1 MSDARS
7 PAPDEVRLPL
17 MDETALI
24 AKQSIETGRV
34 RVRTEIDE
42 REEVLRDLLMRE
54 DVRVERIP
62 IDRQIDEIPAPRQE
76 GDVTIIPIVDEV
88 AVVEKRLVLR
98 EELRIVR
105 VRSVEPVEQRVK
117 LRSTRAVVEREE
129 PAQINRRPPIQ
140 PEE

>member
-7 PAPDEVRLPL
+7 PAPGEVRLPL
-17 MDETALI
+17 VDETAVI
-24 AKQSIETGRV
+24 GKQTVETGRV

-42 REEVLRDLLMRE
+42 REELLRDLLMRE
-54 DVRVERIP
+54 DVQIERVAIG
-62 IDRQIDEIPAPRQE
+62 RQIDEIPAPRQE
-76 GDVTIIPIVDEV
+76 GDVTVIPIIDEV

-105 VRSVEPVEQRVK
+105 VRSVEPVEQRVT
-117 LRSTRAVVEREE
+117 LRSTRAIVERDESTQA
-129 PAQINRRPPIQ
+129 PHQ